1 MRKKVGGKI
10 MSEDKKE
17 MYKKFIEKQK
27 ERQEIWKL
35 KTRASK
41 VFTNTKDALIA
52 FEELKKRL
60 KIKEEK

>member
-1 MRKKVGGKI
+1 
-10 MSEDKKE
+10 

-27 ERQEIWKL
+27 ERQEIREL

-41 VFTNTKDALIA
+41 CFTNPEDALIA

-60 KIKEEK
+60 KKEEKKRNEPS

>member
-1 MRKKVGGKI
+1 MA
-10 MSEDKKE
+10 EDKKE
-17 MYKKFIEKQK
+17 IYKKFIEKQK

-52 FEELKKRL
+52 FKELKERL
-60 KIKEEK
+60 KLKEEK